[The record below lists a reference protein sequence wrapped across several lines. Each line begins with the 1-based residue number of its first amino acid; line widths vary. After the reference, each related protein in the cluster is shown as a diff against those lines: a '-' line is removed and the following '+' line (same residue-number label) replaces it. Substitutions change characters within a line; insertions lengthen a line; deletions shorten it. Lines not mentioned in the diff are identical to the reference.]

1 MLNAMQP
8 YATRRARELRQSMPK
23 AEAIL
28 WTHLRR
34 RQLGCR
40 FRRQHPI
47 DPYIIDFAC
56 LEHRLAVECDGDHH
70 DRHGRDHVRDLAI
83 ERAGFTI
90 MRFWNSEV
98 LHETDDVLATIAF
111 HRNPRFNPEAWAVDR
126 RARPKR
132 LD

>member
-1 MLNAMQP
+1 MQD
-8 YATRRARELRQSMPK
+8 YTTRRARELRKSMPK

-40 FRRQHPI
+40 FRRQHPL
-47 DPYIIDFAC
+47 DPYILDFAC

-70 DRHGRDHVRDLAI
+70 DRHGRDHQRDLAI

-98 LHETDDVLATIAF
+98 LYETDDVLATIAF
-111 HRNPRFNPEAWAVDR
+111 HRDLRFDPRAWAVDR
-126 RARPKR
+126 RLGPNRPR
-132 LD
+132 

>member
-1 MLNAMQP
+1 MQD
-8 YATRRARELRQSMPK
+8 YTTRRARELRKSMPK

-40 FRRQHPI
+40 FRRQHPL
-47 DPYIIDFAC
+47 DPYILDFAC
-56 LEHRLAVECDGDHH
+56 LEHRLAVECDGDQH
-70 DRHGRDHVRDLAI
+70 DRHGRDHQRDLAI

-98 LHETDDVLATIAF
+98 LYETDDVLATIAF
-111 HRNPRFNPEAWAVDR
+111 HRDLRFDPRAWAVDR
-126 RARPKR
+126 RLGPNRPR
-132 LD
+132 